1 MILAAGQGTRLGQLG
16 QRIPKVLIELN
27 GRPLLAR
34 HLDWLEREGVKR
46 VVVNA
51 HHLADH
57 VQAFVDGYRGPLE
70 LICMVEPELLGTAGG
85 VRNALR
91 YLEPGP
97 FVVLYGDVLVDE
109 PLGLLLERHRK
120 ERALATL
127 SVHEASSAEGKG
139 VVEVDTCGRV
149 TNFVEKSERGEGPA
163 LINSGLY
170 ALEPELVAPLPAA
183 APLDFGLDVLP
194 QAVARRE
201 RIFVH
206 RLSSPA
212 IDIGTPAGLA
222 EARRKQEER

>member
-1 MILAAGQGTRLGQLG
+1 MILAAGRGTRLGQLG

-34 HLDWLEREGVKR
+34 HLDWLEREGVDR
-46 VVVNA
+46 VVVNT
-51 HHLADH
+51 HHLAEQ
-57 VQAFVDGYRGPLE
+57 VQAFVDGYRGSLE
-70 LICMVEPELLGTAGG
+70 VICMVEHELLGTAGG

-91 YLEPGP
+91 YLKPGP
-97 FVVLYGDVLVDE
+97 FLVLYGDVLVDE
-109 PLGLLLERHRK
+109 PLDRLVERHRK

-139 VVEVDTCGRV
+139 VVEVDACGRV
-149 TNFVEKSERGEGPA
+149 TNFVEKSARGEGPA

-170 ALEPELVAPLPAA
+170 ALEPELVAPLPV

-194 QAVARRE
+194 QAVAGGE
-201 RIFVH
+201 RIIVH

-212 IDIGTPAGLA
+212 IDVGTPAGLA
-222 EARRKQEER
+222 EARRKEEGH